1 MLPVRWK
8 ADARSDLAAIL
19 DYVANRNPQAAVA
32 LYNQIDRLVSQ
43 LPQHPDLYRPGRVAG
58 TRELV
63 VHPNYIIVYRIRAR
77 TIEILSVMHSRQRYP

>member
-8 ADARSDLAAIL
+8 ADAYADLAAIL
-19 DYVANRNPQAAVA
+19 DYVAKRSPQAALD
-32 LYNQIDRLVSQ
+32 LYKQIDRLVSQ

-63 VHPNYIIVYRIRAR
+63 VHPNYIRISYSCAND
-77 TIEILSVMHSRQRYP
+77 